1 MNIFEAPVI
10 HCEVFLQLFCDMREK
25 IYIFAPHS
33 NYIAK
38 FKNAK
43 IKILFHTIAFTSFST
58 LPVRF
63 LTRASFTTSFHTSAA
78 TFY

>member
-10 HCEVFLQLFCDMREK
+10 HCEVFLQLFCDMRK
-25 IYIFAPHS
+25 NIYIFAPHS

-43 IKILFHTIAFTSFST
+43 IKILFHTIAF
-58 LPVRF
+58 
-63 LTRASFTTSFHTSAA
+63 A
-78 TFY
+78 